1 MNFVIYKASAGSG
14 KTYTLANDYLSL
26 ALSSDV
32 DAKYKNILAITFTN
46 KAAYE
51 MKHRVMEYLQNIGKE
66 NITEEKY
73 VTILNIIHQKTN
85 TPKEII
91 QKRANKA
98 LNHILHHYTDFNIST
113 IDKFMVRVVKSFNV
127 ELKLPFNFEIE
138 MDIDAI
144 KREALEKLI
153 SKTGE
158 DKELTAYLF
167 NYIKDTV
174 EEDSNWKFEDVVLKL
189 YGKSEENEGKS
200 YLNQLNQFSF
210 EEFTQKRQY
219 LREKINVYHNK
230 SQEWLRKINKNYL
243 DLNID
248 PNNLVQGRGT
258 SGIYYALTKTILNE
272 KFYKESI
279 ISSTS
284 EKIINLEFK
293 WTKNPAK
300 TGDLD
305 EILLPV
311 RNEFIDYN
319 RYKQQNLPLVNLYK
333 QINASFFSLTL
344 LTKLHQEILALK
356 AEKNIVFLSE
366 FNDKINEFV
375 LHQPVPFIYE
385 KIGERFEHYLID
397 EFQDTSTTQWQNLLP
412 LVENSLSNNKKNI
425 IVGDIKQAIYRWRGG
440 DVDQFKSLPHNHYPS
455 DNPIINLRYQ
465 SLQQHF
471 DKNTAAL
478 TTNWRSLPNIIEFNN
493 TILGYYIE
501 QKPIE
506 LQHYYKDFIQQSNPQ
521 KNGGY
526 VEVKFWDKKIDG
538 DVTLD
543 WIKITIE
550 EALMRNYQYS
560 DIAIITRKNKENKL
574 VASYLTEIGIP
585 IKSDESLSL
594 NQSNEVVFVMNIY
607 QLLFDKQNKNAI
619 VAATDYLL
627 EKNKQFNFVAHQEVL
642 KNQNSFD
649 HFKNFIT
656 KTFEIELPIFN
667 AYSSY
672 ELIEEIIALFKIN
685 TNDPF
690 IQFFLNVMIKKNK
703 ETAVDIIDWWK
714 EKKSKI
720 FIAIPDSFNAVNILT
735 THKSK
740 GLEFDIVIIPF
751 VDEITKLDYSKNAVW
766 VNTTNYDCGIPCALI
781 NMNKSLIEDDFIPEI
796 KEEILKIEL
805 DNLNLLY
812 VALTRSA
819 KELYIFGEAPGNS
832 SENRILFD
840 FIQNASV
847 LQQTDALQI
856 ESHTLQFGSKNTLSS
871 PALVH
876 QNNDHLNVE
885 DLLNTDWRTK
895 VKISYTAPTIWNVPL
910 NSSESF
916 DLQDPR
922 KYGNLIHEI
931 FAKMDSEFNYLTVI
945 NEFKNNGLLDNETE
959 MELLSIFEKANKNL
973 DLIAIWK
980 NPTHWIEREII
991 APDYKQ
997 KKFRPDRIIFNENKS
1012 YILDFKTGEE
1022 NDKDKKQILSYK
1034 NILNDIRKNPIQCFL
1049 YYTQYDKLIEVN

>member
-26 ALSSDV
+26 ALSSDL

-66 NITEEKY
+66 AITDDKY
-73 VTILNIIHQKTN
+73 LTILNIIEQKTN
-85 TPKEII
+85 SPKETI
-91 QKRANKA
+91 QKRAHKT
-98 LNHILHHYTDFNIST
+98 LNHILHNYSDFNIST
-113 IDKFMVRVVKSFNV
+113 IDKFMVRVVKSFNL

-144 KREALEKLI
+144 KKEALEKLI

-158 DKELTAYLF
+158 DKELTNYLF
-167 NYIKDTV
+167 NYIKDTI
-174 EEDSNWKFEDVVLKL
+174 EEDNNWKFEDVVLNL
-189 YGKSEENEGKS
+189 YGKSEENEGKT
-200 YLNQLNQFSF
+200 YLNQLNQFTF

-219 LREKINVYHNK
+219 LREKINAYYKK
-230 SQEWLRKINKNYL
+230 SEEWLSKIQKNYL
-243 DLNID
+243 NLNID
-248 PNNLVQGRGT
+248 PNDLVQGKGN
-258 SGIYYALTKTILNE
+258 SGIFFALTKTILND
-272 KFYKESI
+272 KTYKENTT
-279 ISSTS
+279 STTF
-284 EKIINLEFK
+284 EKIIDLNFK
-293 WTKNPAK
+293 WTKNPSISV
-300 TGDLD
+300 DLD
-305 EILLPV
+305 EILLPI
-311 RNEFIDYN
+311 RIDFKDFIL
-319 RYKQQNLPLVNLYK
+319 YKQQNIPLINLYK
-333 QINASFFSLTL
+333 QINNSFFSLTL
-344 LTKLHQEILALK
+344 LTKLHQEILVLK

-412 LVENSLSNNKKNI
+412 LVENSLSYNKKNI

-440 DVDQFKSLPHNHYPS
+440 DVDQFKSLPKNHYPT

-478 TTNWRSLPNIIEFNN
+478 TTNWRSLPNIISFNN
-493 TILGYYIE
+493 TLLEYYID
-501 QKPIE
+501 QKPKE
-506 LQHYYKDFIQQSNPQ
+506 LKQYYEDFTQQSSPE
-521 KNGGY
+521 KKGGF
-526 VEVKFWDKKIDG
+526 VEMKFWNKKNDG
-538 DVTLD
+538 DLTLD
-543 WIKITIE
+543 WVKETIE
-550 EALMRNYQYS
+550 DALLRNYQYS

-594 NQSNEVVFVMNIY
+594 SQSNEVVFVMNIY
-607 QLLFDKQNKNAI
+607 QLLFDKNNKNAI

-627 EKNKQFNFVAHQEVL
+627 EKHNQFNFSSHKEIL
-642 KNQNSFD
+642 KNKNSFEY
-649 HFKNFIT
+649 FKNFIT
-656 KTFEIELPIFN
+656 ETLNIKLPIFN

-672 ELIEEIIALFKIN
+672 ELLEEIIALFKIN
-685 TNDPF
+685 SNDPF

-703 ETAVDIIDWWK
+703 ETAVDIIDWWE
-714 EKKSKI
+714 EKKEKI

-740 GLEFDIVIIPF
+740 GLEFDIVVIPF
-751 VDEITKLDYSKNAVW
+751 ADEITKLDYIKNTIW
-766 VNTTNYDCGIPCALI
+766 VNTQNYDCGIPCALI
-781 NMNKSLIEDDFIPEI
+781 NLNKSLIEDDFIPEI
-796 KEEILKIEL
+796 KKEILKIEL

-812 VALTRSA
+812 VAITRAA
-819 KELYIFGEAPGNS
+819 KELYIFGEEPGQK
-832 SENRILFD
+832 SENRILYD
-840 FIQNASV
+840 FIQNSSSLKEKDIV
-847 LQQTDALQI
+847 QI
-856 ESHTLQFGSKNTLSS
+856 ESNSIQFGTKKTLL
-871 PALVH
+871 AKKIIE
-876 QNNDHLNVE
+876 QKYNQINN

-910 NSSESF
+910 NSNESF

-931 FAKMDSEFNYLTVI
+931 FAKLNTEFNYKLVI

-959 MELLSIFEKANKNL
+959 IELISIFEKASNNK
-973 DLIAIWK
+973 DLIDIWK

-991 APDYKQ
+991 SPDYKQ
-997 KKFRPDRIIFNENKS
+997 KKFRPDRIIFSNTQT

-1022 NDKDKKQILSYK
+1022 NEKDKKQILTYK
-1034 NILNDIRKNPIQCFL
+1034 KVLKDIHKNSIQCYL
-1049 YYTQYDKLIEVN
+1049 YYTQHNKLIEVN

>member
-26 ALSSDV
+26 ALSTDM

-66 NITEEKY
+66 TITEQKY
-73 VTILNIIHQKTN
+73 LIILNVIEQKTKY
-85 TPKEII
+85 PKETI
-91 QKRANKA
+91 QKRANKT
-98 LNHILHHYTDFNIST
+98 LNHILHNYSDFNIST
-113 IDKFMVRVVKSFNV
+113 IDKFMVRVVKSFNL

-144 KREALEKLI
+144 KKEALEKLI

-158 DKELTAYLF
+158 DKELTNYLF
-167 NYIKDTV
+167 NYIKDTI
-174 EEDSNWKFEDVVLKL
+174 EEDNNWKFEDVVLNL
-189 YGKSEENEGKS
+189 YGKSEENEGKT
-200 YLNQLNQFSF
+200 YLNQLNQYSF

-219 LREKINVYHNK
+219 LREKINAYHKK
-230 SQEWLRKINKNYL
+230 SNEWLKKINKNFL

-248 PNNLVQGRGT
+248 PTNLVQGRGT
-258 SGIYYALTKTILNE
+258 GGIFLAFSKSILDE
-272 KFYKESI
+272 KFYKESK

-284 EKIINLEFK
+284 EKIIDLNIK
-293 WTKNPAK
+293 WTKNPSK
-300 TGDLD
+300 SGDLD
-305 EILLPV
+305 EILLPI
-311 RNEFIDYN
+311 RNDFRDFIC
-319 RYKQQNLPLVNLYK
+319 YKQQNLPLVNLYK
-333 QINASFFSLTL
+333 QINNSFFSLTL

-440 DVDQFKSLPHNHYPS
+440 DVDQFKSLPQNHYPT
-455 DNPIINLRYQ
+455 DNPIIHLRYQ

-478 TTNWRSLPNIIEFNN
+478 TTNWRSLPNIISFNN
-493 TILGYYIE
+493 TLLQYYINH
-501 QKPIE
+501 KPKE
-506 LQHYYKDFIQQSNPQ
+506 LQQYYEDFTQQSNPE
-521 KNGGY
+521 KKGGF
-526 VEVKFWDKKIDG
+526 VEMKFWNKKNDG
-538 DVTLD
+538 DLTLN
-543 WIKITIE
+543 WIKETIE
-550 EALMRNYQYS
+550 DALLRNYQYS

-607 QLLFDKQNKNAI
+607 QLLFDKNNKNAI

-627 EKNKQFNFVAHQEVL
+627 EKHNQFNFTSHKEIL
-642 KNQNSFD
+642 RNKNSFD
-649 HFKNFIT
+649 YFKNFIT
-656 KTFEIELPIFN
+656 ETFSIQLPIFN

-672 ELIEEIIALFKIN
+672 ELLEEIISVFKIN

-703 ETAVDIIDWWK
+703 ETAVDIIDWWE
-714 EKKSKI
+714 EKKEKI
-720 FIAIPDSFNAVNILT
+720 FIAIPDSFNAINILT

-751 VDEITKLDYSKNAVW
+751 VDEITKLDYKKNTVW
-766 VNTTNYDCGIPCALI
+766 VNTQNYDCGIPCALI
-781 NMNKSLIEDDFIPEI
+781 NINKSLIEDDYIPEI
-796 KEEILKIEL
+796 REEILKIEL

-812 VALTRSA
+812 VAITRAA
-819 KELYIFGEAPGNS
+819 KELYIFGEEPGKD
-832 SENRILFD
+832 SENRILFS
-840 FIQNASV
+840 FIQNSTGLEQMDIV
-847 LQQTDALQI
+847 QI
-856 ESHTLQFGSKNTLSS
+856 ESNSIQFGTKKTLLSKKIIEQKYNPTT
-871 PALVH
+871 
-876 QNNDHLNVE
+876 N

-895 VKISYTAPTIWNVPL
+895 VKISYTAPTIWNVPI
-910 NSSESF
+910 NSNESF

-931 FAKMDSEFNYLTVI
+931 FAQLNSEFNFKEII
-945 NEFKNNGLLDNETE
+945 NDFKNNGLLDNKTE
-959 MELLSIFEKANKNL
+959 LELFSIFEKASNNN
-973 DLIAIWK
+973 DLIDIWK

-997 KKFRPDRIIFNENKS
+997 KKFRPDRIIFSNKQTF
-1012 YILDFKTGEE
+1012 ILDFKTGEE
-1022 NDKDKKQILSYK
+1022 NDKDKKQILTYK
-1034 NILNDIRKNPIQCFL
+1034 NILKDIRNNPIRCYL
-1049 YYTQYDKLIEVN
+1049 YYTQYNKLIEVN

>member
-26 ALSSDV
+26 ALSNDF

-66 NITEEKY
+66 IITDDKY
-73 VTILNIIHQKTN
+73 LTILNIIHQKTN
-85 TPKEII
+85 SPKETI
-91 QKRANKA
+91 QKRANKT
-98 LNHILHHYTDFNIST
+98 LNHILHNYSDFNIST
-113 IDKFMVRVVKSFNV
+113 IDKFMVRVVKSFNI

-138 MDIDAI
+138 MDIDSI
-144 KREALEKLI
+144 KKEALEKLI

-158 DKELTAYLF
+158 DKELTSYLF
-167 NYIKDTV
+167 NYIKDTI
-174 EEDSNWKFEDVVLKL
+174 EEDNNWKFEDVVLKL
-189 YGKSEENEGKS
+189 YGKSEENEGKI

-219 LREKINVYHNK
+219 LREKINAYHKK
-230 SQEWLRKINKNYL
+230 SEEWLKKINKNFI

-248 PNNLVQGRGT
+248 PDNLVQGRGT
-258 SGIYYALTKTILNE
+258 RGIFLALAQSILDE
-272 KFYKESI
+272 KFYKESK
-279 ISSTS
+279 ISATS
-284 EKIINLEFK
+284 EKIIDLNIK
-293 WTKNPAK
+293 WTKNPSK
-300 TGDLD
+300 SGDLD
-305 EILLPV
+305 EILLPI
-311 RNEFIDYN
+311 RNDFRDFIH
-319 RYKQQNLPLVNLYK
+319 YKQQNLPLVNLYK
-333 QINASFFSLTL
+333 QINNSFFSLTL

-440 DVDQFKSLPHNHYPS
+440 DVDQFKSLPQNHYPT
-455 DNPIINLRYQ
+455 DNPIIHLRYQ

-478 TTNWRSLPNIIEFNN
+478 TTNWRSLPNIISFNN
-493 TILGYYIE
+493 TLLGYYINL
-501 QKPIE
+501 KPKE
-506 LQHYYKDFIQQSNPQ
+506 LQQYYEDFTQQFNPE
-521 KNGGY
+521 KKGGF
-526 VEVKFWDKKIDG
+526 VEMKFWNKKNDG
-538 DVTLD
+538 ELTLD
-543 WIKITIE
+543 WIKETIE
-550 EALMRNYQYS
+550 DALLRNYKYS

-607 QLLFDKQNKNAI
+607 QLLFDKNNKNAI
-619 VAATDYLL
+619 VSATDYLL
-627 EKNKQFNFVAHQEVL
+627 DKHNQFNFKSHQEIL
-642 KNQNSFD
+642 KNKKSFD
-649 HFKNFIT
+649 HFKNFLT
-656 KTFEIELPIFN
+656 ETFNIQLPIFN

-672 ELIEEIIALFKIN
+672 ELLEEIIALFKIN

-703 ETAVDIIDWWK
+703 ETAVDIIDWWE
-714 EKKSKI
+714 EKKEKI

-751 VDEITKLDYSKNAVW
+751 VDEITKLDYKQNTVW
-766 VNTTNYDCGIPCALI
+766 VNTENYDCGIPCALI
-781 NMNKSLIEDDFIPEI
+781 NLNKNLIEDDFIPEI
-796 KEEILKIEL
+796 KDEILKIEL

-812 VALTRSA
+812 VAITRAA
-819 KELYIFGEAPGNS
+819 KELYIFGEEPGS
-832 SENRILFD
+832 GSENRILYD
-840 FIQNASV
+840 FIQNSSN
-847 LQQTDALQI
+847 LKLNDNLQI
-856 ESHTLQFGSKNTLSS
+856 DFKSLQFGYKQSLYAKKNIE
-871 PALVH
+871 
-876 QNNDHLNVE
+876 QNYNQTNN
-885 DLLNTDWRTK
+885 DLLNTDWRKK
-895 VKISYTAPTIWNVPL
+895 VKISYTAPTIWNVPI
-910 NSSESF
+910 NSNESF
-916 DLQDPR
+916 DLLDPR

-931 FAKMDSEFNYLTVI
+931 FAKLNIDFNYKEVI
-945 NEFKNNGLLDNETE
+945 KEFKNNGLLDYETE
-959 MELLSIFEKANKNL
+959 IELISIFEKASKNE
-973 DLIAIWK
+973 DLLSIWK
-980 NPTHWIEREII
+980 NQTHWIEREII

-997 KKFRPDRIIFNENKS
+997 KKFRPDRIIFNNENT

-1022 NDKDKKQILSYK
+1022 NEKDKKQILSYK
-1034 NILNDIRKNPIQCFL
+1034 KIVQDITKKQIQCFL
-1049 YYTQYDKLIEVN
+1049 YYTQYDKLIQVI

>member
-14 KTYTLANDYLSL
+14 ETYTLANDYLSL
-26 ALSSDV
+26 ALSTDL

-51 MKHRVMEYLQNIGKE
+51 MKHRVMEYLKNIGKE
-66 NITEEKY
+66 EINDEKY
-73 VTILNIIHQKTN
+73 TTILNIIHEKTN
-85 TPKEII
+85 TPKKTI
-91 QKRANKA
+91 QKRAHKTI
-98 LNHILHHYTDFNIST
+98 NHILHNYTDFNIST
-113 IDKFMVRVVKSFNV
+113 IDKFMVRVVKSFNL

-144 KREALEKLI
+144 KKEALEKLI

-158 DKELTAYLF
+158 DKELTNYLF

-189 YGKSEENEGKS
+189 YGKSEENEGKT

-210 EEFTQKRQY
+210 EEFTKKRQY
-219 LREKINVYHNK
+219 LRDKINAYQKK
-230 SQEWLRKINKNYL
+230 SDEWLKKIHKNFTN
-243 DLNID
+243 LNIN
-248 PNNLVQGRGT
+248 PENLKQGKGT
-258 SGIYYALTKTILNE
+258 GGIYFAFSITIVKNKFQWESNLSNTIL
-272 KFYKESI
+272 
-279 ISSTS
+279 
-284 EKIINLEFK
+284 KIMDLEHK
-293 WTKNPAK
+293 WTKNLNNS
-300 TGDLD
+300 GDLD
-305 EILLPV
+305 EILLPI
-311 RNEFIDYN
+311 RKDFIEFIA
-319 RYKQQNLPLVNLYK
+319 YKNQNLPLINLYK

-440 DVDQFKSLPHNHYPS
+440 DVDQFKSLPQNHYPT
-455 DNPIINLRYQ
+455 DNPIIHLRYQ

-478 TTNWRSLPNIIEFNN
+478 TTNWRSLPNIIAFNN
-493 TILGYYIE
+493 SLLNYYIN
-501 QKPIE
+501 QKPNEI
-506 LQHYYKDFIQQSNPQ
+506 QQYYEDFTQQSNPQ
-521 KNGGY
+521 KKGGY
-526 VEVKFWDKKIDG
+526 VELKFWHKKNDG
-538 DVTLD
+538 DLTLD
-543 WIKITIE
+543 WIKQTIDD
-550 EALMRNYQYS
+550 ALIRNYQYS

-574 VASYLTEIGIP
+574 IASYLTEIGIP

-594 NQSNEVVFVMNIY
+594 SQSYEVVFVMNIY
-607 QLLFDKQNKNAI
+607 QLLFDKNNKNAI

-627 EKNKQFNFVAHQEVL
+627 NKNNQFNFTAHQEIL
-642 KNQNSFD
+642 KNKNSFE
-649 HFKNFIT
+649 HFRNFLIES
-656 KTFEIELPIFN
+656 FEIQLPIFN
-667 AYSSY
+667 TYSSY
-672 ELIEEIIALFKIN
+672 ELLEEIIALFKIN

-714 EKKSKI
+714 EKKEKI
-720 FIAIPDSFNAVNILT
+720 FITIPDSFNAVNILT

-751 VDEITKLDYSKNAVW
+751 VDEITKLDYSKNSIW
-766 VNTTNYDCGIPCALI
+766 VNTQNYDCGVPCALI
-781 NMNKSLIEDDFIPEI
+781 NINKSLIEDDFIPEI
-796 KEEILKIEL
+796 KSEILKIEL

-812 VALTRSA
+812 VALTRAA
-819 KELYIFGEAPGNS
+819 KELYIFGEEPSAN

-840 FIQNASV
+840 FIQNSTN
-847 LQQTDALQI
+847 LQHTDSLLTQPKI
-856 ESHTLQFGSKNTLSS
+856 LQFGYKNTLI
-871 PALVH
+871 ANNKIELKNN
-876 QNNDHLNVE
+876 QNVP
-885 DLLNTDWRTK
+885 DLLNSDWRSK

-910 NSSESF
+910 NSSETF

-931 FAKMDSEFNYLTVI
+931 FAKLNYEFNYLETI
-945 NEFKNNGLLDNETE
+945 KEFKNNGLLDDKTE
-959 MELLSIFEKANKNL
+959 LELISIFEKASKNKA
-973 DLIAIWK
+973 LIDIWK
-980 NPTHWIEREII
+980 NPSHWIEREII

-997 KKFRPDRIIFNENKS
+997 KKFRPDRIIFNQKQT
-1012 YILDFKTGEE
+1012 YIIDFKTGEE

-1034 NILNDIRKNPIQCFL
+1034 NVVQDIQKNPIQCFL
-1049 YYTQYDKLIEVN
+1049 YYTLYDKFIEVN